1 MIALHRTRRDAS
13 MTHWSTY
20 SRWHEPRIN
29 ADALAAY
36 LDTTTDW
43 IEHCLAEGKPY
54 VPAPADRQFGHPRW
68 TEHQVFTTILSRY
81 PQLADRVPR
90 LFPTTD
96 DARPAQFRTAEPVDL
111 GDGSFGARGTFVVHY
126 WEPADGRGVVAI
138 AYPTD
143 YVDAVRVDE
152 AAAAL
157 LDRIDASAVAV
168 VCGMQER
175 LPFEIGQ
182 YQPLI
187 GVADHSTTVLSN
199 GRWGWF
205 NLPALLNTD
214 IPWWP
219 LGLTDYDAMLT
230 WRPGDPIRRLQA
242 TDRGA
247 SAAWLTHAAHTAED
261 DTKQALA
268 TIASWIDYS
277 ICHAN
282 RLTPDGRDD
291 MPERPGLIRA
301 AIAEI
306 PPYHTEYTA
315 AEVALALHHLVED
328 PTTAY
333 WAVRTGLMYDAWM
346 PLAGFHVLVIDRD
359 RLSRLGHEWCN
370 RLTPVPTHRR
380 NELGFSLLTSMMN
393 GRDASPQQWWSDP
406 LNPDTWA
413 ISDDNGTLF
422 ATIGT
427 RVPARGHLCEV
438 TVGHP
443 LDKRP
448 GEQLVFF
455 RDSHDN
461 TWPMPTTR
469 ISYYCSGSDDDHADR
484 LASSL
489 VTLADNAADDTSHC
503 HDDAITDT
511 ELRHYI
517 ATTRPPFTLTRT
529 DIERL
534 R

>member
-1 MIALHRTRRDAS
+1 MIALRRTRQKNEQ

-20 SRWHEPRIN
+20 GRWHELRVGP
-29 ADALAAY
+29 DALAAY
-36 LDTTTDW
+36 LDETTDW
-43 IEHCLAEGKPY
+43 IYRCLSEGRP
-54 VPAPADRQFGHPRW
+54 VIPAPADRQFGWPRW
-68 TEHQVFTTILSRY
+68 TEHQVFTTIVNRY
-81 PQLADRVPR
+81 PHLADRVPR
-90 LFPTTD
+90 LFPITD
-96 DARPAQFRTAEPVDL
+96 DARPAQFLTAEPVDL

-143 YVDAVRVDE
+143 YVDAVRPDE

-157 LDRIDASAVAV
+157 LGRIDATAVAV
-168 VCGMQER
+168 VCGMQEP
-175 LPFEIGQ
+175 LPAEVGQ

-199 GRWGWF
+199 SRWGWF
-205 NLPALLNTD
+205 NLPALLNVD

-219 LGLTDYDAMLT
+219 LGLTDYDTMLT

-247 SAAWLTHAAHTAED
+247 SAAWLTHAAHTAAG
-261 DTKQALA
+261 DTKQALT

-277 ICHAN
+277 ICDAN

-291 MPERPGLIRA
+291 TSERPGLIRA

-306 PPYHTEYTA
+306 PPHHTEYTA
-315 AEVALALHHLVED
+315 ADAALALHHLVED

-333 WAVRTGLMYDAWM
+333 WTARTGLMYDAWM

-380 NELGFSLLTSMMN
+380 SELGFSLLTSMMN
-393 GRDASPQQWWSDP
+393 GHDASPQQWWSDP
-406 LNPDTWA
+406 LNPEMWA
-413 ISDDNGTLF
+413 ISDDDGTLF

-427 RVPARGHLCEV
+427 RVPAHGHLCEV

-443 LDKRP
+443 LDNRL

-461 TWPMPTTR
+461 TWPMPTTQ
-469 ISYYCSGSDDDHADR
+469 ISYYCSGADDVHADR

-489 VTLADNAADDTSHC
+489 VTLADNAAGDTSHC
-503 HDDAITDT
+503 HDDITDT

-517 ATTRPPFTLTRT
+517 ATTRAPFTLIRN
-529 DIERL
+529 DIEKL